1 MKKLFTLF
9 LALALVLTSAA
20 ALAETAVNGDELAE
34 VQELNLIYTD
44 LNLLDVN
51 DIRNANEFQ
60 VLTEVQEGLFRV
72 FTDEDGVDVTEY
84 AGAVSYEVSDDLL
97 TYTFH
102 LRPEARWS
110 DGEPVT
116 AQNYVDSWI
125 RLLDPEKGFS
135 YAFLAYSIAGAEA
148 YNYGEGSVED
158 VAVAY
163 IDDYTFSATLTA
175 PDAIFIKKIGM
186 CPFYPIRKD
195 LIDAAEAEGLNWTN
209 DYSLHVFNG
218 PFVISNR
225 VLENSMT
232 LTKNEYYW
240 DKDSIYLDKINL
252 RVVDE
257 TSTQAQLVE
266 AAQVDLI
273 SLTDLEYVGLW
284 QKYVDSG
291 KLVRTE
297 KTDPSSMF
305 IAFDMHKAGNGGLS
319 GLMGNAKARKAVA
332 LALDTQEYND
342 LFQEGLST
350 PAYSLVPYAISVGE
364 QEFRAA
370 NPELYA
376 TDAYRQL
383 AEDPAA
389 LAALFEEGAREAGY
403 EGEISDVVLTTI
415 IYSPTTLDNNINEW
429 YKQQIES
436 KLGVQVKVDVYPDVS
451 TWKEARDSYRYD
463 FYTMGW
469 FGDYNDPETFLQ
481 LFITGGGYSKFFG
494 GYSNARFDELMADAY
509 ATQDNAQRLA
519 DFVEAEN
526 LLLEEGGI
534 APLYFE
540 TKQYYAQS
548 YVKGVSTP
556 MFGADFEFSRA
567 YILAH

>member
-1 MKKLFTLF
+1 MKKLLSLI
-9 LALALVLTSAA
+9 LALALALSLSAA
-20 ALAETAVNGDELAE
+20 GLAESAEELAE

-72 FTDEDGVDVTEY
+72 FTDENGVDVTEY
-84 AGAVSYEVSDDLL
+84 AGAVSYDVSDDLL

-116 AQNYVDSWI
+116 ARNYVDSWI

-148 YNYGEGSVED
+148 YNNGEGSAD
-158 VAVAY
+158 DLAITY
-163 IDDYTFSATLTA
+163 IDDATFSVTLTA
-175 PDAIFIKKIGM
+175 PDAIFIKKVGM

-195 LIDAAEAEGLNWTN
+195 LIDAAEAEGKNWTN
-209 DYSLHVFNG
+209 DYTLHVFNG

-240 DKDSIYLDKINL
+240 DKEHVILDKVNL

-273 SLTDLEYVGLW
+273 QLRDLEYVSLW
-284 QKYVDSG
+284 QKYVDAG
-291 KLVRTE
+291 TLVYRA
-297 KTDPSSMF
+297 KTDPSSTF
-305 IAFDMHKAGNGGLS
+305 IAFDMHQAGNGGPS
-319 GLMGNAKARKAVA
+319 GLMNNAKVRKAIA
-332 LALDTQEYND
+332 LALDVDEYNE

-350 PAYSLVPYAISVGE
+350 PAYSLVPYAVSVGE
-364 QEFRAA
+364 TEFRAA

-376 TDAYRQL
+376 TDAYREL
-383 AEDPAA
+383 AGDAEK

-403 EGEISDVVLTTI
+403 TGNIADVVLTTI
-415 IYSPTTLDNNINEW
+415 IYSPTTLDTSINEW
-429 YKQQIES
+429 YKQQLES
-436 KLGVQVKVDVYPDVS
+436 KLGVQVAISVFPDVT
-451 TWKEARDSYRYD
+451 TWKEARDSYQYD

-469 FGDYNDPETFLQ
+469 FGDYNDPETFMQ
-481 LFITGGGYSKFFG
+481 LFITGGGYAKFFG
-494 GYSNARFDELMADAY
+494 GFSNARYDELMADAY
-509 ATQDNAQRLA
+509 ATQDNDQRLA
-519 DFVEAEN
+519 DFIEAEN
-526 LLLEEGGI
+526 ILLEEGGI
-534 APLYFE
+534 APIYFE

-548 YVKGVSTP
+548 YVKGVSYP

-567 YILAH
+567 YIVKH

>member
-1 MKKLFTLF
+1 MKKLFSLI
-9 LALALVLTSAA
+9 LALALALSFGAAGFAESA
-20 ALAETAVNGDELAE
+20 GELAE

-51 DIRNANEFQ
+51 DIRNDNEFQ

-72 FTDEDGVDVTEY
+72 FTDENGVDVTEY
-84 AGAVSYEVSDDLL
+84 AGAVSYDVSDDLL

-135 YAFLAYSIAGAEA
+135 YAFLAYSIVGAEE
-148 YNYGEGSVED
+148 YNDGEGSVED
-158 VAVAY
+158 LGITY
-163 IDDYTFSATLTA
+163 IDDTTFSVELTA
-175 PDAIFIKKIGM
+175 PDAIFIKKVGM

-195 LIDAAEAEGLNWTN
+195 LIDAAEAEGKNWTN
-209 DYSLHVFNG
+209 DYTLHVFNG
-218 PFVISNR
+218 PFVISGR

-240 DKDSIYLDKINL
+240 DREHVILDRVNL

-273 SLTDLEYVGLW
+273 QLQDLEYVSLW
-284 QKYVDSG
+284 QKHVDAG
-291 KLVRTE
+291 TLVHKE
-297 KTDPSSMF
+297 KTDPSSTF
-305 IAFDMHKAGNGGLS
+305 IAFDMHQAGNGGPS
-319 GLMGNAKARKAVA
+319 GLMGNAKVRKAIA
-332 LALDTQEYND
+332 LALDVEEYNE

-350 PAYSLVPYAISVGE
+350 PAYSLVPYAVSVGE
-364 QEFRAA
+364 TEFRVA

-376 TDAYRQL
+376 TDAYREL
-383 AEDPAA
+383 AGDAEK

-403 EGEISDVVLTTI
+403 TGSISDVVLTTI
-415 IYSPTTLDNNINEW
+415 VYSPTSLDTSIYDW
-429 YKQQIES
+429 YKQQLES
-436 KLGVQVKVDVYPDVS
+436 KLGVQVAVSVFPDVT
-451 TWKEARDSYRYD
+451 TWKEARDSYQYD

-481 LFITGGGYSKFFG
+481 LFITGGGYAKFFG
-494 GYSNARFDELMADAY
+494 GFSNARYDELMAEAY
-509 ATQDNAQRLA
+509 GTQDNDQRLA
-519 DFVEAEN
+519 DFIEAEN
-526 LLLEEGGI
+526 ILLEEGGI
-534 APLYFE
+534 APIYFE

-548 YVKGVSTP
+548 YVKGVSYP
-556 MFGADFEFSRA
+556 MFGANFEFSRA
-567 YILAH
+567 YIVKH

>member
-1 MKKLFTLF
+1 MMKKMLSLILAMV
-9 LALALVLTSAA
+9 LALGLAA
-20 ALAETAVNGDELAE
+20 AGGAEGTEELAE

-72 FTDEDGVDVTEY
+72 FTDENGVDVTEN
-84 AGAVSYEVSDDLL
+84 AGAVSYDVSEDLL

-148 YNYGEGSVED
+148 YNNGQGSVED
-158 VAVAY
+158 LGIRY
-163 IDDYTFSATLTA
+163 IDDTTFSVTLTA
-175 PDAIFIKKIGM
+175 PDAIFIKKVGM

-195 LIDAAEAEGLNWTN
+195 LIDAAEAEGKNWTN
-209 DYSLHVFNG
+209 DYTLHVFNG

-232 LTKNEYYW
+232 LTKNDYYW
-240 DKDSIYLDKINL
+240 DKEHVILDKVNL

-273 SLTDLEYVGLW
+273 QLTDLEYVGLW
-284 QKYVDSG
+284 QKYVDAG
-291 KLVRTE
+291 TLVRTE

-305 IAFDMHKAGNGGLS
+305 IAFDMHQAGNGGTS
-319 GLMGNAKARKAVA
+319 GLMNNAKVRKAIA
-332 LALDTQEYND
+332 LALDVEEYNE

-350 PAYSLVPYAISVGE
+350 PAYGLIPFAVSVGE
-364 QEFRAA
+364 TEFRAA

-376 TDAYRQL
+376 TEEYRTL
-383 AEDPAA
+383 AADPEK

-403 EGEISDVVLTTI
+403 TGEISDVVLTTI
-415 IYSPTTLDNNINEW
+415 IYSPTTLDTSINEW
-429 YKQQIES
+429 YKQQLES
-436 KLGVQVKVDVYPDVS
+436 KLGVQVAISVYPDVT
-451 TWKEARDSYRYD
+451 TWKEARDAYQYD

-469 FGDYNDPETFLQ
+469 FGDYNDPETFMQ
-481 LFITGGGYSKFFG
+481 LFITGGGYAKFFG
-494 GYSNARFDELMADAY
+494 GFSNERYDELMADAY
-509 ATQDNAQRLA
+509 ATQDNNQRLA
-519 DFVEAEN
+519 DFIEAEN
-526 LLLEEGGI
+526 ILLEEGGI
-534 APLYFE
+534 APLYYE

-548 YVKGVSTP
+548 YVKGVGYP

-567 YILAH
+567 YIVKH